1 MGKTNLWIL
10 SEERPKKEVI
20 EVIIKKF
27 MTDNSFVGFINNIII
42 IPILNDD
49 KTFTF
54 LYKILGVYSQ
64 AIENIYLKIASGYSS
79 FVDFLLFYQNNMPSQ
94 KDTPLYG
101 IEETKTD
108 DSESRNTGIY
118 QRASKFII
126 LRYYYPNIKC
136 IMLYNLLV
144 EEKKNPTQTNIFG
157 TNCLVTLG
165 VEIIGKTN
173 GLENFRGFNSVNE
186 VIEFKNNMRP
196 PPKGNVPILINQTD
210 DRIEISGRLVKSGSL
225 SHDPNIGALSLI
237 AATLRL
243 LGYSGRLVITNHGLS
258 QNMVIAGNKFIQIA
272 KILNIELDGLTVP
285 EAEFHENYW
294 KYETDGEKLGTIFID
309 ITVENFTKGSTIFS
323 NHAGTEKSYFLTKDG
338 KPIPLKK
345 YTNRNE
351 YKAGNKKSIFYIPDL
366 ILIDFDRFE
375 IINVEG
381 KKYKFRKEGIEEL
394 NNYGP
399 IEKEYINKYYP
410 GYKIVRTVVL
420 YGSHEN
426 KIFEIEIGFLLNAD
440 GKLILGI
447 KPPELFKEA
456 IKNLIDYWIRS
467 Y

>member
-27 MTDNSFVGFINNIII
+27 MTDNKFTGFINNVLI
-42 IPILNDD
+42 IPILNYD

-54 LYKILGVYSQ
+54 LYKILGVDSQ
-64 AIENIYLKIASGYSS
+64 AINNIYLKIASGCSS

-118 QRASKFII
+118 QRASKFI
-126 LRYYYPNIKC
+126 LLMHYYPHIKC

-157 TNCLVTLG
+157 TNCLITLG
-165 VEIIGKTN
+165 VEIIGKIN
-173 GLENFRGFNSVNE
+173 GLENFRRFDSVDE
-186 VIEFKNNMRP
+186 LIKFKNNMRP
-196 PPKGNVPILINQTD
+196 PPKGNVPILIHQTD

-237 AATLRL
+237 AATLRS
-243 LGYSGRLVITNHGLS
+243 LGYSDRLVITNHGLS
-258 QNMVIAGNKFIQIA
+258 QNMVMAENKFIQIA

-285 EAEFHENYW
+285 EAKFHENYW
-294 KYETDGEKLGTIFID
+294 KYERDGEKLGTIFID
-309 ITVENFTKGSTIFS
+309 ITVENFTTGSTIFS

-338 KPIPLKK
+338 KPIQLKK
-345 YTNRNE
+345 YTDS
-351 YKAGNKKSIFYIPDL
+351 KSSV
-366 ILIDFDRFE
+366 
-375 IINVEG
+375 N
-381 KKYKFRKEGIEEL
+381 
-394 NNYGP
+394 
-399 IEKEYINKYYP
+399 
-410 GYKIVRTVVL
+410 
-420 YGSHEN
+420 
-426 KIFEIEIGFLLNAD
+426 
-440 GKLILGI
+440 
-447 KPPELFKEA
+447 
-456 IKNLIDYWIRS
+456 
-467 Y
+467 

>member
-27 MTDNSFVGFINNIII
+27 MTDNKFTGFINNVLI
-42 IPILNDD
+42 IPILNYD

-54 LYKILGVYSQ
+54 LYKILGVDSQ
-64 AIENIYLKIASGYSS
+64 AINNIYLKIASGCSS

-118 QRASKFII
+118 QRASKFI
-126 LRYYYPNIKC
+126 LLMHYYPHIKC

-157 TNCLVTLG
+157 TNCLITLG
-165 VEIIGKTN
+165 VEIIGKIN
-173 GLENFRGFNSVNE
+173 GLENFRRFDSVDE
-186 VIEFKNNMRP
+186 LIKFKNNMRP
-196 PPKGNVPILINQTD
+196 PPKGNVPILIHQTD

-237 AATLRL
+237 AATLRS
-243 LGYSGRLVITNHGLS
+243 LGYSDRLVITNHGLS
-258 QNMVIAGNKFIQIA
+258 QNMVMAENKFIQIA

-285 EAEFHENYW
+285 EAKFHENYW
-294 KYETDGEKLGTIFID
+294 KYERDGEKLGTIFID
-309 ITVENFTKGSTIFS
+309 ITVENFTTGSTIFS

-338 KPIPLKK
+338 KPIQLKK
-345 YTNRNE
+345 YTDRNA

-366 ILIDFDRFE
+366 ILIDFDRTE

-381 KKYKFRKEGIEEL
+381 KKYEFRKKGIEEL

-399 IEKEYINKYYP
+399 IEREYINKYYP
-410 GYKIVRTVVL
+410 EYKIVRTVVL
-420 YGSHEN
+420 YGSHED

-456 IKNLIDYWIRS
+456 IKNLIDYWMS
-467 Y
+467 S